1 MGFTAKLDADQLADA
16 ARQVVTLRKSGHKQ
30 PEILAALVATFG
42 ISESTARRLFRR
54 DDFEALVLAAADRE
68 LDVLHEASERAA
80 AEIELSRVAA
90 RAPERR
96 EQAPET
102 GRILA
107 PARIEPEV
115 PPGWEKTD
123 PRSARERAT
132 GLDDAAFERAQ
143 RDAFAQEDSRR
154 AGYKLGEAEL
164 DITSQRSASAP
175 RAARGGFRSIAQN
188 LEDAVRAG

>member
-16 ARQVVTLRKSGHKQ
+16 ARQVVTLRKSGHSTSQ
-30 PEILAALVATFG
+30 VLAALVATFG

-54 DDFEALVLAAADRE
+54 ADFEALVLEAADRE

-96 EQAPET
+96 EQAPEQ

-154 AGYKLGEAEL
+154 VGYKMHESEL
-164 DITSQRSASAP
+164 DITRSRP
-175 RAARGGFRSIAQN
+175 RANASPVRSGFRSIAQN